1 MIHPVAANLK
11 SYAVGWNNRYP
22 LDRWYRRKYNIGF
35 GTAAHR
41 ELCQINIFLE
51 YLEDMIFKEAELFHL
66 SETKNEKELKSGT
79 WIKEKASAPEEEEML
94 FENLS
99 NIDLTT
105 IQY

>member
-1 MIHPVAANLK
+1 MIPTNVEHLK
-11 SYAVGWNNRYP
+11 SYAVRWNNLYP

-41 ELCQINIFLE
+41 ELCQINILLE
-51 YLEDMIFKEAELFHL
+51 YIEEMLFKESEQLHL
-66 SETKNEKELKSGT
+66 NGIKNEKEWKDGT
-79 WIKEKASAPEEEEML
+79 WIRERINTPEEEAL
-94 FENLS
+94 FDGLS

>member
-1 MIHPVAANLK
+1 MTPTNVEHLK
-11 SYAVGWNNRYP
+11 SYAVRWNNLYP

-41 ELCQINIFLE
+41 ELCQINILLE
-51 YLEDMIFKEAELFHL
+51 YMEEVLFRESEALHL
-66 SETKNEKELKSGT
+66 NGIENEKELKDGI
-79 WIKEKASAPEEEEML
+79 WIKERINTAEEDEL
-94 FENLS
+94 FVGLS